1 MVEHN
6 DGNLDN
12 IFCALFDLI
21 ISEIVRLNAS
31 HDGGTLKYCYQF
43 IANF

>member
-6 DGNLDN
+6 VENLDN
-12 IFCALFDLI
+12 IFRTLFDLI

-31 HDGGTLKYCYQF
+31 HDFTISVLASTF
-43 IANF
+43 